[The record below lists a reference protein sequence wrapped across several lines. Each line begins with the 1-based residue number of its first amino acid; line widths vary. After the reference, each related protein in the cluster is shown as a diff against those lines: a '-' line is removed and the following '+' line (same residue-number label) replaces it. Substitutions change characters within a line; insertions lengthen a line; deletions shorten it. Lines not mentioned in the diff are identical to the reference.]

1 MKSRWF
7 MVSGG
12 LQHCARWI
20 SYYLFPYLFSVIE
33 ICHEM
38 SFALCFDDI
47 TLYRTIGIFST
58 QKIQSVELRE
68 CYTRC
73 SDYSSIFLL
82 SFSLYLHK
90 LKLASVLENYLDLLK
105 QGDHSFVSITT
116 LAFLKAKIGKFI
128 FIETQIQDLKICFAL
143 SCKR

>member
-1 MKSRWF
+1 M
-7 MVSGG
+7 
-12 LQHCARWI
+12 
-20 SYYLFPYLFSVIE
+20 IE

-47 TLYRTIGIFST
+47 TLYRTIGIFDSIVRPKLYFST

-73 SDYSSIFLL
+73 SDYSSVFLL
-82 SFSLYLHK
+82 LFSLYLHK

-116 LAFLKAKIGKFI
+116 LAFLKAKIGKFY
-128 FIETQIQDLKICFAL
+128 FH
-143 SCKR
+143 